1 MEHAAMQNQTTPVEA
16 TESEDVP
23 SVVIEIGDAVDLT
36 EGTSNR
42 SGSEDK
48 RYKYQ

>member
-1 MEHAAMQNQTTPVEA
+1 MPNENPPVEISQ
-16 TESEDVP
+16 TETAAP
-23 SVVIEIGDAVDLT
+23 VVIEIGDAVELT

>member
-1 MEHAAMQNQTTPVEA
+1 MQNQTTPVEVA
-16 TESEDVP
+16 EPEAVS
-23 SVVIEIGDAVDLT
+23 SVVVEVGDAVGLT
-36 EGTSNR
+36 EGTSSR